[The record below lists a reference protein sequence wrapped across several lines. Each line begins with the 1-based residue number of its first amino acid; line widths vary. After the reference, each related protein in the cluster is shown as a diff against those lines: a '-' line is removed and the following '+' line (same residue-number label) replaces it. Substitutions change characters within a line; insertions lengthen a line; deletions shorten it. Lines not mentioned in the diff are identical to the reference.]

1 MHVGGEATIYT
12 EGGYC
17 VLEGHG
23 CYRVAGDWLIHVL
36 GSTVKR
42 KPKHMV
48 RKGVKRPPTKRK
60 NVAAGLITEGG

>member
-1 MHVGGEATIYT
+1 M
-12 EGGYC
+12 
-17 VLEGHG
+17 EGHG
-23 CYRVAGDWLIHVL
+23 FYRVAGDWLIHVL

-60 NVAAGLITEGG
+60 NVAAGLITEGR